1 MTKREEQFIERLRK
15 RAEAIKNGDE
25 KDRHAAVVLL
35 GVARMAEDMFDDE
48 FKVGDVVEVSD
59 DGETWGQRV
68 YVGSIYWGDQERH
81 YTAPFDHYFTT
92 NPLQWK
98 KIRPISSSI

>member
-25 KDRHAAVVLL
+25 KDKHAAVVLL
-35 GVARMAEDMFDDE
+35 GVARIAEEMFDEE

-59 DGETWGQRV
+59 DGETWGRRL
-68 YVGSIYWGDQERH
+68 YIGSLYWLGRERH
-81 YTAPFDHYFTT
+81 YVAAYDNNLN
-92 NPLQWK
+92 NPIGWK